1 MYGTDA
7 LKSRTIFCFW
17 TGDNPITPR
26 RLHSLRTI
34 QPITGCKI
42 QYITQESL
50 NNWILPY
57 APLHQAYPFLSA
69 VHKADYLRAY
79 FMCHYG
85 GGYSDIKEP
94 TGSWIPAF
102 EALEQNTDLWVVGY
116 PEGSPDDLAAVDDK
130 ELYRKMQSV
139 YSQMVGNGSYVC
151 RSGTPLVRRW
161 LAEVHRILDRVY
173 KQLEAYP
180 APHPRVMKQGD
191 PNYALK
197 WTEICGNVFHP
208 LVYEYLAHVS
218 TSLPKP
224 ICHGYQ

>member
-1 MYGTDA
+1 MYE
-7 LKSRTIFCFW
+7 
-17 TGDNPITPR
+17 
-26 RLHSLRTI
+26 
-34 QPITGCKI
+34 ITGCKI
-42 QYITQESL
+42 EFITKDDLSS
-50 NNWILPY
+50 WILPY
-57 APLHQAYPFLSA
+57 APLHKAYPFLSA

-85 GGYSDIKEP
+85 GGYSDIKIP

-102 EALEQNTDLWVVGY
+102 EALEKNPDLWVVGY

-130 ELYRKMQSV
+130 ELYRKMQQV

-161 LAEVHRILDRVY
+161 LTEVHRILDRVY
-173 KQLEAYP
+173 EQLEAYP
-180 APHPRVMKQGD
+180 APHPRVMKQED
-191 PNYALK
+191 PKYALK

-208 LVYEYLAHVS
+208 LVYEYLSHVS
-218 TSLPKP
+218 TDLPKP

>member
-17 TGDNPITPR
+17 TGDNPITDR
-26 RLHSLRTI
+26 RKQSVECMAE
-34 QPITGCKI
+34 ITGCKV
-42 QYITQESL
+42 QFITKDTLHS
-50 NNWILPY
+50 WILPY
-57 APLHQAYPFLSA
+57 APLHKAYSFLSA

-85 GGYSDIKEP
+85 GGYSDIKIP

-102 EALEQNTDLWVVGY
+102 EALEKNSDLWVVGY

-139 YSQMVGNGSYVC
+139 YSKMVGNGSYVC

-161 LAEVHRILDRVY
+161 LAEVHRILDRSY
-173 KQLEAYP
+173 EQLQAYP
-180 APHPRVMKQGD
+180 APHPRAMKQQD
-191 PNYALK
+191 PKYALK

-208 LVYEYLAHVS
+208 LVYEYLEHVS
-218 TSLPKP
+218 TALPKP
-224 ICHGYQ
+224 ICYGYQ

>member
-1 MYGTDA
+1 MHGTDA

-17 TGDNPITPR
+17 TGDNPITER
-26 RLHSLRTI
+26 RKYSVECMYE
-34 QPITGCKI
+34 ITGCKI
-42 QYITQESL
+42 EFITKDDLSS
-50 NNWILPY
+50 WILPY
-57 APLHQAYPFLSA
+57 APLHKAYPFLSA

-85 GGYSDIKEP
+85 GGYSDIKIP

-102 EALEQNTDLWVVGY
+102 EALEKNPDLWVVGY

-130 ELYRKMQSV
+130 ELYRKMQQV

-161 LAEVHRILDRVY
+161 LTEVHRILDRVY
-173 KQLEAYP
+173 EQLEAYP
-180 APHPRVMKQGD
+180 APHPRVMKQED
-191 PNYALK
+191 PKYALK

-208 LVYEYLAHVS
+208 LVYEYLSHVS
-218 TSLPKP
+218 TDLPKP